1 MGSKPK
7 EDTGRTRPTVRAES
21 ALATRRSLL
30 SRLRDLGDDTS
41 WKDFFDTY
49 WKLIYNAAIKAG
61 LSHTEAQDVVQETV
75 INVARRIQE
84 FKYDPARG
92 SFRGWLLHTTRWRIL
107 DHLRK
112 QHHESGAEGRTHATL
127 GADSIE
133 QIPDPASARIEAVWE
148 AEWHQN
154 LLDAAIRTVKQR
166 VRPKHFQAFELS
178 SLQHQPARKVAETL
192 GLSMTMVHV
201 VNHRIRNQIRQE
213 VKRLE
218 ESGI

>member
-1 MGSKPK
+1 MCDAEADRSLV
-7 EDTGRTRPTVRAES
+7 TRS
-21 ALATRRSLL
+21 SLL

-41 WKDFFDTY
+41 WRDFFDTY

-61 LSHTEAQDVVQETV
+61 LSHDEAQDVVQDTIIV
-75 INVARRIQE
+75 ISRRVQR
-84 FKYDPARG
+84 FKYDPALG

-112 QHHESGAEGRTHATL
+112 RRPESVQRGPADDTL
-127 GADSIE
+127 HGDAID

-148 AEWHQN
+148 TEWKQN
-154 LLDAAIRTVKQR
+154 LFDAAIRCVKQK
-166 VRPKHFQAFELS
+166 VRPKHFQAFELYAI
-178 SLQHQPARKVAETL
+178 QHQSSRQVTKTL
-192 GLSMTMVHV
+192 GVSVPTVHLA
-201 VNHRIRNQIRQE
+201 NHRIRNLIRQE